1 MTWRNDLCVWIKAIH
16 QKLKLTWVIYS
27 TQYTISPDWK
37 TLESWEFSLVWSTFL
52 RCSVVLTYLD
62 PYYWTTVWFAIHSR
76 FLIWTL
82 ETWTVQDKQSSIVW
96 FHRKKSRNITHLQ
109 SVIWVNESP
118 YFTNLDLKEISTQT
132 LHQPPISWTKV
143 NFGRIPMYY
152 TTERHP
158 EIWVWGCFQAH
169 SWTTLGVKGDEFW
182 ILWFKV
188 IRLFWSRFGLK
199 VSRDDSV
206 KQTVILTNNTYTFL

>member
-1 MTWRNDLCVWIKAIH
+1 MGILTCVIHLLEVFCGSDLPWSLLLNYCMICSINNPIYCV
-16 QKLKLTWVIYS
+16 
-27 TQYTISPDWK
+27 ISSQ
-37 TLESWEFSLVWSTFL
+37 E
-52 RCSVVLTYLD
+52 
-62 PYYWTTVWFAIHSR
+62 
-76 FLIWTL
+76 
-82 ETWTVQDKQSSIVW
+82 KQ
-96 FHRKKSRNITHLQ
+96 NITHLK

-158 EIWVWGCFQAH
+158 EIWAWGCFQTH
-169 SWTTLGVKGDEFW
+169 SWMTLGVKGDEFW

-206 KQTVILTNNTYTFL
+206 KQAVILTNNMYTFL